1 MNRFA
6 DSIFNALDLCLDNL
20 GSAIIQHEAVLDS
33 YVDMFKDTRTRE
45 LQEIKNRR
53 RLGAT
58 YYPGL
63 LLVVLKKTRSISQK
77 KHVKSDYDEVAGKK
91 LNFSQLYL
99 GIATRGFTDFIPTES
114 QGKYCKSRVLRFN
127 NLRAYCDED
136 KEWVRKVVC
145 DVNSLNE
152 SGLQLRDA
160 YLELVENHYTALKRY
175 DLSAMQRQVFP
186 EHDNAG
192 FE

>member
-1 MNRFA
+1 MDSSA
-6 DSIFNALDLCLDNL
+6 DSIFNALDQSLDHL
-20 GSAIIQHEAVLDS
+20 GSAIIHHEAALDS
-33 YVDMFKDTRTRE
+33 YVDMFKNTRARE

-63 LLVVLKKTRSISQK
+63 LLVVIKKTRSISQK

-91 LNFSQLYL
+91 LYFTQLYL
-99 GIATRGFTDFIPTES
+99 GIATRGFTDFIPTETK
-114 QGKYCKSRVLRFN
+114 GRYCKNRVLRFN

-152 SGLQLRDA
+152 SGIQLRDA
-160 YLELVENHYTALKRY
+160 YLAIVDNHYTALKRY
-175 DLSAMQRQVFP
+175 DLRSMERRIFP